1 VRQASDRR
9 EDETAR
15 NRRRIDIRLRL
26 ILNFCG
32 VRHMQAR
39 EILETCLY
47 ASDLEAAERFYAGV
61 LGLERIAKVEGRH
74 VFFRCGGRVFLVFN
88 PAKTAEDGG
97 LVPTHGATGPG
108 HACFAVAEKEMGAWR
123 VHLHARGIAIE
134 TEVDW
139 PGGGRSI
146 YVRDPAG
153 NSVELGTPRIWGIEE
168 TATFG

>member
-1 VRQASDRR
+1 MIS
-9 EDETAR
+9 
-15 NRRRIDIRLRL
+15 RLRL
-26 ILNFCG
+26 ILNLFTYH
-32 VRHMQAR
+32 HMRAR

-47 ASDLEAAERFYAGV
+47 AEDLEAAERFYTGV

-88 PAKTAEDGG
+88 PAKTSEDAG

-108 HACFAVAEKEMGAWR
+108 HACFAVAEKELDGWR
-123 VHLHARGIAIE
+123 AHLRASGVAIE

-146 YVRDPAG
+146 YFRDPAG